1 MERDVFV
8 AQPKVQPP
16 RRFMSSS
23 PRLTTRIAGH
33 PIFAMLVPV
42 PIICFAGTLIT
53 DIAYTETVNMQW
65 ANMST
70 WMLTAGLI
78 IALFAVITG
87 VIDFLSDRRCLKLV
101 AIGMPN
107 PLILDMPVKLCLKLV
122 AIIGACFPDSK
133 RELGDDEV
141 DE

>member
-1 MERDVFV
+1 
-8 AQPKVQPP
+8 
-16 RRFMSSS
+16 
-23 PRLTTRIAGH
+23 
-33 PIFAMLVPV
+33 MLVPV
-42 PIICFAGTLIT
+42 PIVCFVGTLIT

-65 ANMST
+65 ANLST
-70 WMLTAGLI
+70 WMLTVGLI

-122 AIIGACFPDSK
+122 AIGMPNTLILDMPVKLCLKLVAIIGACFPDSK